1 MTLAVIVE
9 GVRTRKDRTLA
20 VTLGTQEVSPSQ
32 AGQLVEMTGKLC
44 AVYLTEKESIPQEV
58 IDAVDEADFD
68 RPGKTQSQ
76 RIRGVLYKLFEQD
89 AEGFKTFDEYYH
101 NKTEKYIEHLKLKIK

>member
-20 VTLGTQEVSPSQ
+20 VTLGTQELTPNQ

-44 AVYLTEKESIPQEV
+44 AAYITEKESIPQQV
-58 IDAVDEADFD
+58 IDAVDDADID
-68 RPGKTQSQ
+68 DGRKTQSQ
-76 RIRGVLYKLFEQD
+76 RLRAVLFKLFVQD
-89 AEGFKTFDEYYH
+89 KEGHEKFDLYYH
-101 NKTEKYIEHLKLKIK
+101 SKMNKIIEHYKTKIK